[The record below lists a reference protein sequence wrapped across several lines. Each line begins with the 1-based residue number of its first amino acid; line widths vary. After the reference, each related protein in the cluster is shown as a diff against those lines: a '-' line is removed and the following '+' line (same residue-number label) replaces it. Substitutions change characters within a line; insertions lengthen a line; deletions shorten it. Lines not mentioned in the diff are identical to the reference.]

1 MMTTTMMMMMM
12 MTVMMVVTEMKKMMI
27 NSGFPFRGAEF
38 LSGSEM
44 PTLQR
49 RQSELCMFTVSETKA
64 VMGSVSC
71 SY

>member
-1 MMTTTMMMMMM
+1 MMMTTTMMIMMMS
-12 MTVMMVVTEMKKMMI
+12 VMMVVIEMKKMMN
-27 NSGFPFRGAEF
+27 NSGFPFRGAES

-49 RQSELCMFTVSETKA
+49 RQSELCMFMVSETKA